1 MFGNWLGLHTPWLT
15 ATQPFAQ
22 PGVSLHSDSAAR
34 GAAASV
40 SSSARTNSRIA
51 LFALRPVRGNAAWLS
66 TALLADVIQRYFRAY
81 AALNR

>member
-34 GAAASV
+34 GEAASV
-40 SSSARTNSRIA
+40 GSITRTTSRIGA
-51 LFALRPVRGNAAWLS
+51 LAPAWQYQILNAYQL
-66 TALLADVIQRYFRAY
+66 
-81 AALNR
+81 